1 MKKFLFMALLIVP
14 VLLAFSNRAD
24 ARSEYLT
31 TFNGMY
37 GAANTVLD
45 DCATCHGTTKSIRN
59 PYGQSVE
66 AGIIAGKPISQA
78 LTDIEPVDS
87 DSDGYT
93 NITEIQARTKPG
105 DATSTPAPAPTCTDS
120 DGDHYY
126 LEGSVCGTQADCND
140 GAAGINPG
148 ACDILRNGIDENCN
162 GSDRTKGKAC
172 Q

>member
-1 MKKFLFMALLIVP
+1 MKRLLVALLAVT
-14 VLLAFSNRAD
+14 VLFVYNNSAE
-24 ARSEYLT
+24 ARSEYLAS
-31 TFNGMY
+31 FNGMY
-37 GAANTVLD
+37 GTANTVLD
-45 DCATCHGTTKSIRN
+45 DCTTCHGSTKTVRN

-66 AGIIAGKPISQA
+66 AGILAAKPISQA
-78 LTDIEPVDS
+78 LTDIETVDS

-105 DATSTPAPAPTCTDS
+105 DATSTPAPAPTCTDA

-126 LEGSVCGTQADCND
+126 LEGLVCGTQADCND
-140 GAAGINPG
+140 GSAGINPG

-172 Q
+172 P